1 MKLLLGSAHHQNIV
15 KFLGFCSHRE
25 EMLLVFDF
33 ARNGSLD
40 YLLFN
45 SKTGRANTL
54 DWKRTYAII
63 IGVARGLLYLH
74 ERSHSVIIHCDIKP
88 ANIIID
94 ENWVPK
100 IADFGTAR
108 LFPQDQ
114 THVNI
119 SEAAG
124 TVGYAAPEY
133 QNYGHISPKAD
144 IYSFGVVVLEL
155 TSGQKYWLSH
165 AQSSNAQSLRDSA
178 NELYKEGKVSQFM
191 DRKLIP
197 SAVLDQVQLCVQIG
211 VMCTQFDPELRPT
224 MGRVYSMLSENYSSS
239 SSTLVE
245 EPMRDGSSSS
255 SSTVG
260 ISGQKE
266 LGNNGSSSGT
276 DIHLEN
282 EGLPIRRRLTRSRQ
296 IQPED
301 VQSYI
306 PSISGSS
313 CSSIGPT
320 ELANNGSSS
329 GVDIH
334 LENEDLS
341 KHRRLTRSRRIQP
354 EDVQSYI
361 PSISGSSCSS
371 IGPTELANN
380 GSSSGVD
387 IHLENED
394 LSKHRR
400 LTRSRRIQPEDVQSY
415 IPSIS
420 GSSCSSIGP
429 TELANNG
436 SSSGVDIHL
445 ENEDLSKHRRLT
457 RSRRI
462 QPEDVQS
469 YIPSISGSSCSS
481 IGPTEL
487 ANNGSSSGVDIHLEN
502 EDLSKHRRLTRSRRI
517 QPEDVQSYIPSI
529 SGSSC
534 SSIGPTELANNGSSS
549 GVDIHLENE
558 DLSKHRRLT
567 RSRRIQPE
575 DVQSYIPSI
584 SGSSC
589 SSIGPTELA
598 NNGSSSGVDIHLE
611 NEDLSKHRRLTRSRR
626 IQPEDVQSYIPSI
639 SGSSCS
645 SIGPTELAN
654 NGSSSGVDIHLENED
669 LSKHRRLTRS
679 RRIQPEDVQSYI
691 PSISG
696 SSCSSIGSIDNSYKS
711 HLHHQLQ
718 T

>member
-1 MKLLLGSAHHQNIV
+1 MPKSSNSFKTFFKHTKSKKVIFIFLCSTRGCVVIEDAEEIVAEQGPKQFSFKTLSSATEGFHAKNKLGKGGFAQVYKGKLNDGREIAVKRPLLISDKGTELVLNEMKLLLGSAHHRNIV

-54 DWKRTYAII
+54 DWKQTYAII

-100 IADFGTAR
+100 IADFGTAM

-119 SEAAG
+119 SEAA
-124 TVGYAAPEY
+124 VGYAAPEY

-144 IYSFGVVVLEL
+144 VYSFGVVVLEL

-165 AQSSNAQSLRDSA
+165 AQSSNAQGLRDSA

-191 DRKLIP
+191 DQKLIP

-255 SSTVG
+255 SSSSSTAG
-260 ISGQKE
+260 ISGRKE

-282 EGLPIRRRLTRSRQ
+282 EGLPIHRRLTRSRR

-306 PSISGSS
+306 LSISGSS

-329 GVDIH
+329 GADIH
-334 LENEDLS
+334 LENEDLP

-361 PSISGSSCSS
+361 PSIPSSSCNSS
-371 IGPTELANN
+371 GNGTQIEPDEGPVQATIQEVATAPEKDEGGIPIPMITKEDPIETMGKLCPRKTLARQSREKTPLPPPHMTKQTKEATKKVAKQQQTVEEEIDEKRPTTLNDTEERPVNSTPEDRVVIMPEIKVDKERLATNDKEDFLNDEGNKSSWCEESFFEEGEEGKYKDQLTNPQYAIFTNN
-380 GSSSGVD
+380 GKRILRKVGVA
-387 IHLENED
+387 ED
-394 LSKHRR
+394 SLLFFEVPLPGLVEQQLPTAEEAVDDGDHGG
-400 LTRSRRIQPEDVQSY
+400 
-415 IPSIS
+415 
-420 GSSCSSIGP
+420 GSVADS
-429 TELANNG
+429 NG
-436 SSSGVDIHL
+436 
-445 ENEDLSKHRRLT
+445 
-457 RSRRI
+457 
-462 QPEDVQS
+462 
-469 YIPSISGSSCSS
+469 
-481 IGPTEL
+481 
-487 ANNGSSSGVDIHLEN
+487 
-502 EDLSKHRRLTRSRRI
+502 
-517 QPEDVQSYIPSI
+517 
-529 SGSSC
+529 
-534 SSIGPTELANNGSSS
+534 
-549 GVDIHLENE
+549 
-558 DLSKHRRLT
+558 
-567 RSRRIQPE
+567 
-575 DVQSYIPSI
+575 
-584 SGSSC
+584 
-589 SSIGPTELA
+589 
-598 NNGSSSGVDIHLE
+598 
-611 NEDLSKHRRLTRSRR
+611 
-626 IQPEDVQSYIPSI
+626 
-639 SGSSCS
+639 
-645 SIGPTELAN
+645 
-654 NGSSSGVDIHLENED
+654 
-669 LSKHRRLTRS
+669 
-679 RRIQPEDVQSYI
+679 
-691 PSISG
+691 
-696 SSCSSIGSIDNSYKS
+696 
-711 HLHHQLQ
+711 
-718 T
+718 